1 MQEPRNLSWNQFN
14 QSRKFPLL
22 FGSTAVSTCG
32 HFRIPDDLLVS
43 LYLSYGVN
51 TEFSDPGGFYIGRI
65 IYWRD
70 GISLEIHYD
79 TKKIAETT
87 IHLTTGQT
95 IATLLGHGEQF
106 FYGHVVLGGTSGLEL
121 QPVGEWE
128 FTHAATAL
136 DPFCIR
142 PTVREI
148 SALYVK
154 SSGMSHKLL
163 GPFYGDI
170 TLAEG
175 ENIALTVRS
184 AEMALSCLE
193 TPPSG
198 TGTEVTI
205 TAVAGPGGSGDSE
218 TCLRTLHGV
227 EPDETGNITLI
238 GRNCMDIRTEQST
251 LIFDDT
257 CAKPCCTCT
266 ELVPI
271 ETKIMELETSITA
284 MRAHLDTLK
293 IQAEFLVQS
302 LNAAR

>member
-1 MQEPRNLSWNQFN
+1 MQDPRNLSWTQFN
-14 QSRKFPLL
+14 QARRFPLL
-22 FGSTAVSTCG
+22 YGCTAISTDG

-43 LYLSYGVN
+43 LYISYGLN
-51 TEFSDPGGFYIGRI
+51 AEYSDPGGFFIGKI
-65 IYWRD
+65 VYWRD
-70 GISLEIHYD
+70 GLSLEIHYG

-87 IHLTTGQT
+87 LDLAARQT
-95 IATLLGHGEQF
+95 VATLLGHSDWF
-106 FYGHVVLGGTSGLEL
+106 FYGHVVLGNTSGLEL

-128 FTHAATAL
+128 FTHAQAAI

-154 SSGMSHKLL
+154 SSGMSNKLL

-175 ENIALTVRS
+175 TNIALTVRS
-184 AEMALSCLE
+184 AELALSCLE

-198 TGTEVTI
+198 TGTEITI
-205 TAVAGPGGSGDSE
+205 HAVAGSSGSDNTD

-227 EPDETGNITLI
+227 DPDESGNIALI
-238 GRNCMDIRTEQST
+238 GRNCMDIRADQAT

-271 ETKIMELETSITA
+271 EEKIGELETSITA
-284 MRAHLDTLK
+284 MRSHLDTLK
-293 IQAEFLVQS
+293 LQAEFLVQS

>member
-1 MQEPRNLSWNQFN
+1 MQDPRNLSWCQFN

-43 LYLSYGVN
+43 LYLSCGVN
-51 TEFSDPGGFYIGRI
+51 AQFSDPGGFYIGRI

-70 GISLEIHYD
+70 GIELEIHYD
-79 TKKIAETT
+79 GKKIAETT
-87 IHLTTGQT
+87 IPLTTGQT
-95 IATLLGHGEQF
+95 VATLLGHGDSF

-128 FTHAATAL
+128 FDHAATAL

-142 PTVREI
+142 PSFREI

-163 GPFYGDI
+163 GPFYGAI

-184 AEMALSCLE
+184 AELALSCLAA
-193 TPPSG
+193 PPSG
-198 TGTEVTI
+198 AGTEVTI
-205 TAVAGPGGSGDSE
+205 HAVADDANDSE
-218 TCLRTLHGV
+218 SRLRTLHGV
-227 EPDETGNITLI
+227 EPDDNGNIALI
-238 GRNCMDIRTEQST
+238 GRDCLDIRAEQAT

-271 ETKIMELETSITA
+271 EDKIQELESSITA

-293 IQAEFLVQS
+293 IQAEFLTQS
-302 LNAAR
+302 LSAAR